1 MGEPLALATRNR
13 DKIRE
18 IAELLAGRDIPL
30 VTFLDV
36 AGWPEVEETGSD
48 FLENALLKARAISEV
63 TGTRA
68 LAEDSGLEVTA
79 LGGAPGIL
87 SARYAGTDGD
97 YEANNRKLL
106 QELAGRGPREREA
119 RFVCVAVLVEANGTY
134 REARGIMAGRIA
146 QEPAGAAGFGYD
158 PVFIPEGMDRTVA
171 QLSPDEKNAISHRG
185 KALRQL
191 LPYL

>member
-36 AGWPEVEETGSD
+36 EGWPEVEETGSD

-63 TGTRA
+63 AGTRA
-68 LAEDSGLEVTA
+68 LAEDSGLEVMA

-106 QELAGRGPREREA
+106 QELAGCEPREREA
-119 RFVCVAVLVEANGTY
+119 RFVCVAVLVEADGTY

-146 QEPAGAAGFGYD
+146 KEPTGAAGFGYD
-158 PVFIPEGMDRTVA
+158 PIFIPEGMNRTVA

-185 KALRQL
+185 KALREL